1 MKKTNRLLL
10 GAAAMAAV
18 AFGSLATHADDA
30 EYNFQ
35 RAMEAL
41 ANENY
46 DEAMKY
52 ASAVI
57 ADAPDH
63 PYGWMLVSRVCSS
76 TNHPGAALSTADK
89 AMTLL
94 SPKDKE
100 LRAQIFC
107 QKADVL
113 TSLNDSSAEALQFY
127 NRAVELC
134 PRDTD
139 YLQSRAEWYY
149 NNKRYDESDADFKRM
164 LSLSPGSWYARMG
177 MARNAI
183 ETKRYAAAIPLVD
196 AVLATDSAYY
206 QAYAFRAEARIGLKQ
221 WREAAADVAKALTD
235 GNNDALTQLR
245 RIIDSVPQM
254 ATPVMEAY
262 ADTAATPD
270 RYLQLGWANQQL
282 MRYADALNFYL
293 KADSVESSAMSCSN
307 VARMCDHLGMTDE
320 AVRWDEKSIAADSTA
335 YVQLWYLADSYTD
348 SGKFDSA
355 LTTLNRYISLVPDDG
370 DGYFSR
376 GRIYEMRRQY
386 ADALD
391 DYDFAVAL
399 ADASSNVHF
408 YRARVLDALG
418 RKAEARKEYGRTVA
432 TDTAVM
438 SLTPLA
444 LHALGDTARARAV
457 ADSLAT
463 DATLSCYSKL
473 LVACYYAASGHADAA
488 LQQLEAATAKGYV
501 PAAVVTR
508 NGYFDGLS
516 QLPRYK
522 QIMADHAQRQ
532 QDLAQRF
539 AKRLH
544 ITSTE
549 NSKNQ

>member
-1 MKKTNRLLL
+1 MNKVNRLWI
-10 GAAAMAAV
+10 GVAATAAV
-18 AFGSLATHADDA
+18 AFGSLATRADDA

-46 DEAMKY
+46 EEAMKY
-52 ASAVI
+52 AGAVI
-57 ADAPDH
+57 SDAPDQ

-76 TNHPGAALSTADK
+76 TNHPGTALSTADK

-100 LRAQIFC
+100 LRAQIYC

-113 TSLNDSSAEALQFY
+113 SSLNDSSAEALQFY

-149 NNKRYDESDADFKRM
+149 HNKRYAESDADFKRM
-164 LSLSPGSWYARMG
+164 LSLSRNSWYARMG

-183 ETKRYAAAIPLVD
+183 ETKRYADAMPFID
-196 AVLATDSAYY
+196 AVLASDSTYY
-206 QAYAFRAEARIGLKQ
+206 QAYAFRAEARMGLKQ
-221 WREAAADVAKALTD
+221 WREAAADEAKALTD

-245 RIIDSVPQM
+245 RLLDSVPQI
-254 ATPVMEAY
+254 ATPVLEAC
-262 ADTAATPD
+262 ADTATTAD

-293 KADSVESSAMSCSN
+293 KADSVESSAMSCSY
-307 VARMCDHLGMTDE
+307 VARMCDYLGMTDE
-320 AVRWDEKSIAADSTA
+320 AVRWDEKSIAADSTT

-348 SGKFDSA
+348 CGKLDSA

-391 DYDFAVAL
+391 DYDFAVVL
-399 ADASSNVHF
+399 ADANSNTHF

-418 RKAEARKEYGRTVA
+418 RKAEARKEYGLTVA
-432 TDTAVM
+432 TDTAVKA
-438 SLTPLA
+438 LTPLA
-444 LHALGDTARARAV
+444 LHALGRTTRARAV

-463 DATLSCYSKL
+463 DTTLSCFSRL
-473 LVACYYAASGHADAA
+473 LVAGYYATAGLTDAA

-501 PAAVVTR
+501 PAMVIAR
-508 NGYFDGLS
+508 AGYFDSLS
-516 QLPRYK
+516 QQPRYK
-522 QIMADHAQRQ
+522 QIMAAHAQRQ
-532 QDLAQRF
+532 QALAQRF

-544 ITSTE
+544 ITPTE